1 MKEYDVSR
9 LPPSITLGWDGEN
22 NWRPIAFD
30 CAALLTGH
38 PEAVVTLWLL
48 PKGEAQAFPVA
59 LERDGDTVVWTP
71 LNEEMTAE
79 RGQLQ
84 IVAQDGTDVGKS
96 RVIDYTVRD
105 SLVGGA
111 DHPAEAPSWA
121 GQVVED
127 VTKAA
132 SHYPRIG
139 DNGNWFVWDITA
151 GEWVDTGVAAGG
163 GGGGEDGFSPA
174 VTITAI
180 TGGHRV
186 TITDKDHP
194 SGQTFDVMDGEE
206 GAPGRP
212 GVPGTPGTSPSV
224 SVTTITGGHRVTIT
238 DAAHPQGQ
246 SIDVMDGSD
255 YVLTQDDLQAIAA
268 LVNLSGKADK
278 IPTVV
283 MTAQDTVVTIEPN
296 KEYVFPE
303 MAALD
308 ITAAEPSDPNTLNE
322 YHFWFDSGSTA
333 TVLALPDDW
342 HAPDGKLVEDTSWQP
357 EANQTYEISVV
368 RGKML
373 ESHWDYEGV
382 TA

>member
-1 MKEYDVSR
+1 MKTYNVSR
-9 LPPSITLGWDGEN
+9 LPSQIVLGWDGEN

-30 CAALLTGH
+30 CADLLTGH
-38 PEAVVTLWLL
+38 PDAVVTLWLL
-48 PKGEAQAFPVA
+48 PKGETQAFPVA
-59 LERDGDTVVWTP
+59 LERDGNTVTWTP

-79 RGQLQ
+79 HGQLQ
-84 IVAQDGTDVGKS
+84 IVVQDGTDVGKS
-96 RVIDYTVRD
+96 KVIDYTVRD

-111 DHPAEAPSWA
+111 DHPAETPSWA
-121 GQVVED
+121 VQVVAD
-127 VTKAA
+127 VTDAA

-163 GGGGEDGFSPA
+163 GGSGGEDGFSPA

-212 GVPGTPGTSPSV
+212 GAPGTPGTSPSV
-224 SVTTITGGHRVTIT
+224 SVATITGGHRVTIT

-255 YVLTQDDLQAIAA
+255 YVLTQDDLQAIAG
-268 LVNLSGKADK
+268 LVDLSGKADK
-278 IPTVV
+278 IPRIAKASTET
-283 MTAQDTVVTIEPN
+283 TAEIDPN
-296 KEYVFPE
+296 KLYVFPE
-303 MAALD
+303 MASLTITLAAITDNTIVNEFHFIFESGATATTTTFPAIPGLD
-308 ITAAEPSDPNTLNE
+308 DFAAETNTAYEVSILE
-322 YHFWFDSGSTA
+322 GR
-333 TVLALPDDW
+333 AL
-342 HAPDGKLVEDTSWQP
+342 VTSW
-357 EANQTYEISVV
+357 EVSA
-368 RGKML
+368 
-373 ESHWDYEGV
+373 
-382 TA
+382 